1 MLGYKALAKLD
12 RKKYRQQYGVY
23 LVEGK
28 KTVLEAAQASVAGS
42 VNVLQLVT
50 TPSFLKEN
58 QEYIAQKEI
67 QYFFTSNKVLE
78 LGYSAFA
85 NICDTSTPQEIA
97 AVVSLPEYSLE
108 AVLRSEVTSKKATK
122 TIQTG
127 DSITAKPKTIAILE
141 DIRDPGNV
149 GTIIRT
155 ADWFGLDGLI
165 CLGGADPFQPKV
177 VRSSMGSIFRVPIFH
192 VGRSDVADM
201 LDEII
206 ADTKAA
212 GYQVIT
218 SQPELAT
225 EAVAAEKKSQT
236 KLNANNT
243 QETELQKVCFILGNE
258 ARGTSA
264 KIKSLADSAVSIPKF
279 GQAESLNVAISF
291 GILVA
296 QRKLK

>member
-1 MLGYKALAKLD
+1 MLGYKALAKLN
-12 RKKYRQQYGVY
+12 RKKYRQQYSVY

-42 VNVLQLVT
+42 INVLQLVT
-50 TPSFLKEN
+50 TPSFEKEN
-58 QEYIAQKEI
+58 PEYIAQKEI
-67 QYFFTSNKVLE
+67 QRFFKKNKILE
-78 LGYSAFA
+78 LGHSAFA
-85 NICDTSTPQEIA
+85 DICDTSTPQGIA
-97 AVVSLPEYSLE
+97 AVVSLPEHSLE
-108 AVLRSEVTSKKATK
+108 TVLSSDVAT
-122 TIQTG
+122 TNE
-127 DSITAKPKTIAILE
+127 KPKTIAILE
-141 DIRDPGNV
+141 DVRDPGNV

-206 ADTKAA
+206 SDTKAA

-218 SQPELAT
+218 SQPELVA
-225 EAVAAEKKSQT
+225 EAGAAEKKSKAKT
-236 KLNANNT
+236 IDT
-243 QETELQKVCFILGNE
+243 QESAQPKVCFILGNE
-258 ARGTSA
+258 ARGTSS
-264 KIKSLADSAVSIPKF
+264 KIDGLADSAISIPQF

-291 GILVA
+291 GILIA

>member
-28 KTVLEAAQASVAGS
+28 KTVLEAAQAALDGS
-42 VNVLQLVT
+42 IKVLQLVT
-50 TPSFLKEN
+50 TPSFEKEN
-58 QEYIAQKEI
+58 PEYVAQSEI
-67 QYFFTSNKVLE
+67 KQFFKANRVLE

-85 NICDTSTPQEIA
+85 DICDTTTPQGIA

-108 AVLRSEVTSKKATK
+108 TILNSEVHAKTAKTGDALTSKQR
-122 TIQTG
+122 TIG
-127 DSITAKPKTIAILE
+127 ILE
-141 DIRDPGNV
+141 DVRDPGNV

-177 VRSSMGSIFRVPIFH
+177 VRSSMGSIFRVPLFH
-192 VGRSDVADM
+192 VGRAEVADM

-206 ADTKAA
+206 SDTKAA
-212 GYQVIT
+212 GFHIIT
-218 SQPELAT
+218 SLPELAAEENSSEPKANSKTDHAAT
-225 EAVAAEKKSQT
+225 ES
-236 KLNANNT
+236 
-243 QETELQKVCFILGNE
+243 KVCFILGNE
-258 ARGTSA
+258 AHGTSA
-264 KIKSLADSAVSIPKF
+264 KIDKLADSSIAIPQF
-279 GQAESLNVAISF
+279 GHAESLNVAISF

>member
-28 KTVLEAAQASVAGS
+28 KTVLEAAQAALDGS
-42 VNVLQLVT
+42 IKVLQLVT
-50 TPSFLKEN
+50 TPSFEKEN
-58 QEYIAQKEI
+58 PEYIAQSEI
-67 QYFFTSNKVLE
+67 QQYFKGKRVLE

-85 NICDTSTPQEIA
+85 DICDTTTPQGIA

-108 AVLRSEVTSKKATK
+108 TVLSSEVQEKAESKKAT
-122 TIQTG
+122 TG
-127 DSITAKPKTIAILE
+127 DTLTKKQKTIAILE
-141 DIRDPGNV
+141 DVRDPGNV

-192 VGRSDVADM
+192 VGRGDVADM

-206 ADTKAA
+206 ADTKTA
-212 GYQVIT
+212 GFHIIT

-225 EAVAAEKKSQT
+225 QTDSTEPKPKSKAKSKT
-236 KLNANNT
+236 DHAT
-243 QETELQKVCFILGNE
+243 TESKVCFILGNE
-258 ARGTSA
+258 ARGTSS
-264 KIKSLADSAVSIPKF
+264 KIDELADSSIAIPQF
-279 GQAESLNVAISF
+279 GHAESLNVAISF
-291 GILVA
+291 GILIA